1 MCSCLSARLMA
12 PAVAGKRQTPYSVQ
26 VHQPSGAGSS
36 FTMQTFVAADCWAYP
51 ASYALSVPAHRAMLE
66 AGARVHHAASK
77 LCILGFQTLKQS
89 LIARTPL
96 IKARGCRIAHWQ
108 NGFFEDVF
116 IRTASAWPNTF
127 TCKLKA

>member
-1 MCSCLSARLMA
+1 L
-12 PAVAGKRQTPYSVQ
+12 K
-26 VHQPSGAGSS
+26 
-36 FTMQTFVAADCWAYP
+36 
-51 ASYALSVPAHRAMLE
+51 LE
-66 AGARVHHAASK
+66 HEFHHAASK

-127 TCKLKA
+127 TCKL